1 MSASIEL
8 DANINNREQRAQFTN
23 TIEEL
28 GRDDADYHMSY
39 QITVNIADSREAANK
54 SISEYINLY
63 YPELSKVM
71 DLDEWGSV
79 DTPEG
84 IIGWIK
90 TFYDAGAH
98 YFFAAAP
105 DREERRG
112 GRGII
117 NFQTAGPI
125 GRRHDPNCIRA
136 DFLQVFQVCPART
149 TGYWRR
155 VSKEVRM
162 TRV

>member
-8 DANINNREQRAQFTN
+8 GANINNREQRAQITDA
-23 TIEEL
+23 IEEL
-28 GRDDADYHMSY
+28 GHDEADYRMSY
-39 QITVNIADSREAANK
+39 QITMNIADSREAANK
-54 SISEYINLY
+54 SISEYINQY

-79 DTPEG
+79 DTPED

-90 TFYDAGAH
+90 TFNDAGTH
-98 YFFAAAP
+98 YFFAGTP
-105 DREERRG
+105 DRGECRG

-117 NFQTAGPI
+117 QFQTAGPI
-125 GRRHDPNCIRA
+125 GRRHDPNCIQA
-136 DFLQVFQVCPART
+136 DFLHAFQVCPART
-149 TGYWRR
+149 RGCWRR